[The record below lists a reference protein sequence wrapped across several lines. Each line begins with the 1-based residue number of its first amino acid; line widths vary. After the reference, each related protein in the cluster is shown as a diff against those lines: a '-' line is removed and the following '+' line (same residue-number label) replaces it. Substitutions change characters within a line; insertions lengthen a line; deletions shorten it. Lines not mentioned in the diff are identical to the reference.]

1 MTIDKKKPHTAGT
14 GTASNNTIDKP
25 HSTKT
30 DPLQGWYSLG
40 AGVKPSR
47 TERTQK
53 RGWKR
58 NSRGMIDPLLALHI
72 ALMVLAAMMIVG
84 GGHA

>member
-1 MTIDKKKPHTAGT
+1 MHTKKKAALAGT

-25 HSTKT
+25 HSTKS

-47 TERTQK
+47 TERTVKKSWK
-53 RGWKR
+53 RGRK
-58 NSRGMIDPLLALHI
+58 
-72 ALMVLAAMMIVG
+72 
-84 GGHA
+84 